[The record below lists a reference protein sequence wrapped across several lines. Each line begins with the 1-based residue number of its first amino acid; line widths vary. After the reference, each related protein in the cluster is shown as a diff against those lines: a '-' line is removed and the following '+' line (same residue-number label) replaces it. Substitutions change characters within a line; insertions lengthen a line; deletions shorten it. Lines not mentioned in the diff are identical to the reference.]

1 MHTLY
6 AVKTKHVCQT
16 LNVVQWKKGCP
27 FQAANEKPKYY
38 LYAKQEKTGESPH
51 RVTVIAPQE
60 NR

>member
-1 MHTLY
+1 
-6 AVKTKHVCQT
+6 
-16 LNVVQWKKGCP
+16 
-27 FQAANEKPKYY
+27 